1 MPSLASRRQQLYR
14 DRRKRGLQ
22 CLTLE
27 IRDEEVRELIRRGLL
42 PAGEASDK
50 SGLRR
55 ALYTHL
61 DRTLSPMR
69 RGT

>member
-1 MPSLASRRQQLYR
+1 MPSPASRRQKLYR

-27 IRDEEVRELIRRGLL
+27 IRDEEIRELIRLGLL
-42 PAGEASDK
+42 RAAEASDK

-61 DRTLSPMR
+61 DRTLSPTR
-69 RGT
+69 SGT